1 MNKTIK
7 LLILAD
13 VLVLTG
19 FGLIEPILAIFV
31 KDDLVGGTIFAAG
44 LASTLFL
51 ITKSVVQLPFSR
63 YIDSKKHKTGF
74 LILGTFITSLIPIFY
89 IFISNINHIYLLQ
102 IFHGIGSGLA
112 YPTWLSIWSINLDK
126 GKEGFEWSVY
136 STAVGI
142 GTAISGAIGA
152 AIAEFVDFKIVFIIV
167 GIASLLGCFIL
178 FKLDE
183 KKNKIR
189 KRFEFKRKMI
199 PVLIG

>member
-1 MNKTIK
+1 MNRTIK

-31 KDDLVGGTIFAAG
+31 KDGLVGGTILAAG

-51 ITKSVVQLPFSR
+51 ITKSVVQLPFSK

-89 IFISNINHIYLLQ
+89 IFISDVNHIYLLQ

-112 YPTWLSIWSINLDK
+112 YPTWLSIWSINLDR

-152 AIAEFVDFKIVFIIV
+152 AIAEFVDFRVVFIV
-167 GIASLLGCFIL
+167 VALASLIGCLIL
-178 FKLDE
+178 FKLDGGKNRTR
-183 KKNKIR
+183 KK
-189 KRFEFKRKMI
+189 FEFKRKLVPI
-199 PVLIG
+199 LA